1 MPECLQ
7 SKNVILIFSEFFTE
21 IFDYVGKTFVK
32 NCISPIF
39 NQYLPPPSSS
49 PSPEIS
55 TIQEFSAQ
63 EVQIYESCILP
74 VYVQGVLVKIDT
86 PNDIANKLQDL
97 VIAYNSS
104 TLKTAT
110 LSLGKYWDF
119 KKIRQ
124 ISFIHMYIFLGI
136 EMLVK
141 NNLDAGVHDAI
152 AEMAWTMLVHINPK
166 VNIDFT
172 NFYFQEVSIS
182 RCSFFR

>member
-39 NQYLPPPSSS
+39 NQYLPPPSS

-55 TIQEFSAQ
+55 TNQEFSAQ
-63 EVQIYESCILP
+63 EIKIYESCILP

-104 TLKTAT
+104 TLKTTT
-110 LSLGKYWDF
+110 LSLGK
-119 KKIRQ
+119 
-124 ISFIHMYIFLGI
+124 
-136 EMLVK
+136 
-141 NNLDAGVHDAI
+141 
-152 AEMAWTMLVHINPK
+152 
-166 VNIDFT
+166 
-172 NFYFQEVSIS
+172 
-182 RCSFFR
+182 

>member
-1 MPECLQ
+1 MQLISQKKFLFLEWFKIKFVHIFVQAISKVPECLQ

-55 TIQEFSAQ
+55 TNQEFSAQ
-63 EVQIYESCILP
+63 EIKIYESCILP

-104 TLKTAT
+104 TLKTT
-110 LSLGKYWDF
+110 SLSLGK
-119 KKIRQ
+119 KLI
-124 ISFIHMYIFLGI
+124 L
-136 EMLVK
+136 
-141 NNLDAGVHDAI
+141 
-152 AEMAWTMLVHINPK
+152 
-166 VNIDFT
+166 
-172 NFYFQEVSIS
+172 NF
-182 RCSFFR
+182 

>member
-49 PSPEIS
+49 SPEIS
-55 TIQEFSAQ
+55 TNQEFSAQ
-63 EVQIYESCILP
+63 EIKIYESCILP

-104 TLKTAT
+104 TLKTT
-110 LSLGKYWDF
+110 SLSLGKKLILNF
-119 KKIRQ
+119 SKKNILLS
-124 ISFIHMYIFLGI
+124 IGTLKKFVKSHSYICI
-136 EMLVK
+136 
-141 NNLDAGVHDAI
+141 
-152 AEMAWTMLVHINPK
+152 
-166 VNIDFT
+166 
-172 NFYFQEVSIS
+172 YF
-182 RCSFFR
+182 

>member
-21 IFDYVGKTFVK
+21 IFDFVGKTFVK

-55 TIQEFSAQ
+55 TNQEFSAQ
-63 EVQIYESCILP
+63 EIKIYESCILP

-104 TLKTAT
+104 TLKTT
-110 LSLGKYWDF
+110 SLSLGKKLILNF
-119 KKIRQ
+119 SKKK
-124 ISFIHMYIFLGI
+124 
-136 EMLVK
+136 K
-141 NNLDAGVHDAI
+141 NL
-152 AEMAWTMLVHINPK
+152 E
-166 VNIDFT
+166 
-172 NFYFQEVSIS
+172 
-182 RCSFFR
+182 FFF